1 MKDILSQNP
10 AQFCRKCSFIG
21 SLLLLFQVSFAQ
33 QYNFNQADNWLK
45 KNLNKLGGRAV
56 LVILKD
62 GKIIYENAE
71 NDLSPKQK
79 MVGKFIA
86 KKQGKDPE
94 QVLKDYNFTTKAAI
108 ASCSKWLSAAL
119 VMTFV
124 DEGKLSLNDTI
135 GKFLPVMTAH
145 QKGNITIQEC
155 LSHTTAINGGDLKES
170 RKIINQASSLDETM
184 EKIAEQSMEGE
195 PGKVFHYSS
204 IGLQVAAAVIEK
216 ISGKD
221 FKTLFQE
228 RIAIP
233 CDMKNT
239 DFGSGNIPL
248 AAGGAYS
255 TPEDYIH
262 FLQMILQNGYY
273 KGKQILSKE
282 SIIKMQTNYV
292 KGAKV
297 AYSPAEA
304 GNWGYGLGEWVMDD
318 SGERS
323 NAVTSPG
330 LFGSFPWVD
339 NERQYAGFLFVFNLK
354 NKGRSKI
361 YKELKSIVD
370 QEVGDK

>member
-1 MKDILSQNP
+1 MKDIMSYNL
-10 AQFCRKCSFIG
+10 AQFCRKCSLIASF
-21 SLLLLFQVSFAQ
+21 LLLFQFTFAQ
-33 QYNFNQADNWLK
+33 QYNFGGADNWLK
-45 KNLNKLGGRAV
+45 ANLNKLGGRAV
-56 LVILKD
+56 LVILKN
-62 GKIIYENAE
+62 GKIIYEQAE

-79 MVGKFIA
+79 MIGKFIA
-86 KKQGKDPE
+86 KRQGKDPE
-94 QVLKDYNFTTKAAI
+94 QVLKDYDFTTKIAI

-145 QKGNITIQEC
+145 QKGNITIWEC

-170 RKIINQASSLDETM
+170 REIINQASSMDETM
-184 EKIAEQSMEGE
+184 EKIAEQPMEGE

-204 IGLQVAAAVIEK
+204 IGLQVADAVIEK

-221 FKTLFQE
+221 FKTLFKE
-228 RIAIP
+228 RIALP

-239 DFGSGNIPL
+239 DYGNGKIPV
-248 AAGGAYS
+248 AAGGAFS

-273 KGKQILSKE
+273 NGKQILSKE
-282 SIIKMQTNYV
+282 SIIKMQKNY
-292 KGAKV
+292 AKNARV
-297 AYSPAEA
+297 AYTPAEA

-318 SGERS
+318 AVDRS

-354 NKGRSKI
+354 NKGRGKI
-361 YKELKSIVD
+361 YKELKTIVD
-370 QEVGDK
+370 KEVGGI

>member
-1 MKDILSQNP
+1 MKDIMSYNL
-10 AQFCRKCSFIG
+10 AQFCRKCSLIASF
-21 SLLLLFQVSFAQ
+21 LLLFQFTFAQ
-33 QYNFNQADNWLK
+33 QYNFGGADNWLK
-45 KNLNKLGGRAV
+45 ANLNKLGGRAV
-56 LVILKD
+56 LVILKN
-62 GKIIYENAE
+62 GKIIYEQAK

-79 MVGKFIA
+79 MIEKFIA
-86 KKQGKDPE
+86 KRQGKDPE
-94 QVLKDYNFTTKAAI
+94 QVLKDYDFTTKIAI

-124 DEGKLSLNDTI
+124 DEGKLSVDDTI

-145 QKGNITIQEC
+145 QKGNITIWEC

-170 RKIINQASSLDETM
+170 REIINQASSMDETM
-184 EKIAEQSMEGE
+184 EKIAEQPMEGE

-204 IGLQVAAAVIEK
+204 IGLQVADAVIEK

-221 FKTLFQE
+221 FKTLFKE
-228 RIAIP
+228 RIALP

-239 DFGSGNIPL
+239 DYGNGKIPV
-248 AAGGAYS
+248 AAGGAFS

-273 KGKQILSKE
+273 NGKQILSKE
-282 SIIKMQTNYV
+282 SIIKMQKNY
-292 KGAKV
+292 AKNARV
-297 AYSPAEA
+297 AYTPAEA

-318 SGERS
+318 AVDRS

-354 NKGRSKI
+354 NKGRGKI
-361 YKELKSIVD
+361 YKELKTIVD
-370 QEVGDK
+370 KEVGGI